1 MTRDEELESLKRK
14 RAASERMGD
23 GYKARI
29 EAIDKRIAELE
40 PKGGDLADGADR
52 AETKLD

>member
-1 MTRDEELESLKRK
+1 MADTQKRLEQLRDK

-29 EAIDKRIAELE
+29 AAIDAEIAKLE
-40 PKGGDLADGADR
+40 RNSGTA
-52 AETKLD
+52 

>member
-1 MTRDEELESLKRK
+1 MTSEEEIASLRAK
-14 RAASERMGD
+14 RAASERMGP

-40 PKGGDLADGADR
+40 PKGGDLAVGNEGSVD
-52 AETKLD
+52 